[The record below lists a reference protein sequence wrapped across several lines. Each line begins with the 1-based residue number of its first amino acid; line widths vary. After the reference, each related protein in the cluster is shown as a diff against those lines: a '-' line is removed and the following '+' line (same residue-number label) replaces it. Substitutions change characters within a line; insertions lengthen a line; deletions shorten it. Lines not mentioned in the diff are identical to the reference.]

1 MVHKILVVEDNTD
14 CREVVVLQLGRLGY
28 DTIEAPTGEAAIEK
42 ALAEMPHLIVMDLGL
57 PGISGLEAAS
67 RLKED
72 PRTSHIPIIAH
83 TAFPEDRYLDQVM
96 KVGMSAL
103 VPKPAPPKLLKEII
117 EKYLQRV

>member
-1 MVHKILVVEDNTD
+1 MHKILVVEDNAD

-28 DTIEAPTGEAAIEK
+28 DTIEAPTGEAAIQK

-57 PGISGLEAAS
+57 PGISGLEAAF

-83 TAFPEDRYLDQVM
+83 TAFPEDRYLDQVT
-96 KVGMSAL
+96 KVGMLAL
-103 VPKPAPPKLLKEII
+103 VPKPAPPKLLKEVI
-117 EKYLQRV
+117 EKYLHREC